1 MTMTRPGR
9 LFALVLVAFSA
20 VACELV
26 ALPAQ
31 AQTYTYYTCQNG
43 AHFQLALFPGTKA
56 AFLQLDGKS
65 LRLPKFL
72 SITGTRYRKNGIT
85 LWIRGER
92 ATLRR
97 AGKRTECRAQ

>member
-1 MTMTRPGR
+1 MTRAGWIFT
-9 LFALVLVAFSA
+9 LTFAATAFVA
-20 VACELV
+20 VM
-26 ALPAQ
+26 LPAQ

-43 AHFQLALFPGTKA
+43 ASFELALFPGTKA

-65 LRLPKFL
+65 IRLPKFL
-72 SITGTRYRKNGIT
+72 SVTGARYRKNGIT
-85 LWIRGER
+85 LWIRGDR